1 VGEDVMLPAF
11 LSPAL
16 NAEGFQVRWFT
27 AKFGS
32 PVLVYTNYSIVNQT
46 DRRMS
51 IFQEELKNGSV
62 SLLVQSVRVSDE
74 GIYTCHVVS
83 GELQKEVQIALSVE
97 GYSTDDQQTRLECS
111 AEKWNPQP
119 EVIWRDMNGADVT
132 LQSTITTEL
141 DTEGL
146 LNVSSVITVKKDHNV
161 FTCLMRNAL
170 LLGFAGFS
178 PGASGWLAAFCVLLA
193 LCVLLTPLL
202 LIQWTRMRGAY
213 RTQTESCISVT
224 GVLNSSL
231 HKSDVTLD
239 LDTANPR
246 LIVSEAGKQVR
257 HVDTWQSVTDN
268 PKRFDPSVFVLA
280 REGFTTGRHYW
291 EVEVGEKTDWI
302 LGVARESVDR
312 KGDVNLSPYDGF
324 WTLCLLKEETFEYW
338 ALTDPD
344 VHLPLRVNPWTVGVF
359 LNYDEGQVSFYNA
372 KTRTHLYTFKESFNE
387 KLYPFFCPC
396 DNDGGK
402 NADPLIIS
410 IMPKLKLGRSN
421 DLKKTIDVNFNL
433 CFPGL

>member
-1 VGEDVMLPAF
+1 LMPSVKGQKSLCSF
-11 LSPAL
+11 YS
-16 NAEGFQVRWFT
+16 
-27 AKFGS
+27 AK
-32 PVLVYTNYSIVNQT
+32 VLVHLYY
-46 DRRMS
+46 
-51 IFQEELKNGSV
+51 
-62 SLLVQSVRVSDE
+62 
-74 GIYTCHVVS
+74 
-83 GELQKEVQIALSVE
+83 
-97 GYSTDDQQTRLECS
+97 
-111 AEKWNPQP
+111 
-119 EVIWRDMNGADVT
+119 
-132 LQSTITTEL
+132 
-141 DTEGL
+141 
-146 LNVSSVITVKKDHNV
+146 
-161 FTCLMRNAL
+161 
-170 LLGFAGFS
+170 
-178 PGASGWLAAFCVLLA
+178 
-193 LCVLLTPLL
+193 LTFEP
-202 LIQWTRMRGAY
+202 
-213 RTQTESCISVT
+213 
-224 GVLNSSL
+224 
-231 HKSDVTLD
+231 DVTLD

-387 KLYPFFCPC
+387 KLYPFFSMINTHNTVALTKVTVE
-396 DNDGGK
+396 NDTK
-402 NADPLIIS
+402 IIS
-410 IMPKLKLGRSN
+410 N
-421 DLKKTIDVNFNL
+421 N
-433 CFPGL
+433 